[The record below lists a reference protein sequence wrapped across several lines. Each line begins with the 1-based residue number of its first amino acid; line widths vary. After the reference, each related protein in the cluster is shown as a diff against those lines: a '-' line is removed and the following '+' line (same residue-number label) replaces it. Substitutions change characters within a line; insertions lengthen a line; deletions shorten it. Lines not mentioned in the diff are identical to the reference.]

1 MKNNFYVTSNI
12 KMEGVKIWKKL
23 PRENLTNWLCLSRFS
38 KSPNLILC
46 LVAPNLDCDC
56 AAHCVP
62 VYYGLT
68 KDKNLLEWVVDERSG
83 GARRES
89 SSSRC
94 TLSFAR
100 VASFVLLVLMM
111 TLVSLRKD
119 ERFVSW
125 DVRSLPRVTQP
136 WESLPRLS
144 KKSTLILPHC
154 KHSQGLSFQLQDILS
169 LNH

>member
-1 MKNNFYVTSNI
+1 MKSNFNVKSNV

-46 LVAPNLDCDC
+46 LVAPNFDCDW

-68 KDKNLLEWVVDERSG
+68 KDKNLLEWVADERSG

-89 SSSRC
+89 SNRQC
-94 TLSFAR
+94 TLSFAC
-100 VASFVLLVLMM
+100 VASFALLVLMI

-125 DVRSLPRVTQP
+125 NVRSLPKVTQP
-136 WESLPRLS
+136 WESLSRLS
-144 KKSTLILPHC
+144 KK
-154 KHSQGLSFQLQDILS
+154 
-169 LNH
+169 